1 MKATG
6 LRIVTGIAACIA
18 LVAGSFLVSPRAYA
32 DEAGLKAAFDD
43 YAAGRMEDALKKLQ
57 EYVAANPGD
66 DEVYRVLRVVDERVK
81 LKVLTAGGEH
91 ERLMR
96 YLLDKAKPVVDAR
109 QRDPEMIK
117 GLVEKALSGDIDV
130 RRRAN
135 LDLAARSGDYA
146 VPYLLPALGD
156 ADVEKVVNAIFALQY
171 IGSEAVQPL
180 CAALS
185 SPDARLRGFI
195 CAVLGDIRDKRSLPY
210 LRRAAESDA
219 DEGVKAKATIAI
231 GKVGSGAGGAVSAA
245 ESFVRVGNAYYDND
259 AAVLG
264 EADQTANL
272 WRWEGDALARYEV
285 AGALLPYQLSQ
296 LHAVEALALKADHMG
311 ARSLLVRSIVAQVLE
326 GRAMGEKAPEGLK
339 DAMNVAASQGFEG
352 VSAALSDALQDQ
364 NWDVAV
370 EACRLVAAT
379 YGNQPLGNHPLGAAL
394 VAPERRVQYA
404 AAIAA
409 LRMSPGAFPNS
420 DKVPSLGAQAAS
432 ETALR
437 QVFVVDDHA
446 DARGKLLMD
455 LREGGY
461 VVAEESD
468 GYRGVA
474 RAKAAPT
481 LDVIVIRG
489 DLGAAGDIPMNQ
501 FKSTLAAIDELTTDA
516 RTKNMRIVV
525 VVGGPTATD
534 TKTFLTTKYGE
545 KIAGFIEEPLV
556 GTAYLPVVQAA
567 IEKGSVGKNQ
577 AAALALAAEAA
588 DAFAF
593 TNSGCGAWDYKV
605 AIDPLSNNA
614 SDGASDDIKM
624 NSVRA
629 LGNLKAG
636 GGVALAAILKSADA
650 KEELKVAAAKSLGAV
665 LARVAPAGDEV
676 DALVA
681 SAKAGGAVGAA
692 ALQALGMAKGLTGD
706 VLRGVYGNHP
716 IEVGK
721 KGE

>member
-6 LRIVTGIAACIA
+6 LRIVTGIAAGVA
-18 LVAGSFLVSPRAYA
+18 LVAGALFMSPPAHA

-81 LKVLTAGGEH
+81 IKALTAGGEH

-96 YLLDKAKPVVDAR
+96 YLLEKAKPVVDAR

-117 GLVEKALSGDIDV
+117 GLVEKSLSGDIDV

-156 ADVEKVVNAIFALQY
+156 ADPEKVVNAIFALQY

-185 SPDARLRGFI
+185 SPDARLRGYI
-195 CAVLGDIRDKRSLPY
+195 CAVLGDIKDKRALPY
-210 LRRAAESDA
+210 LRRAAEKDA
-219 DEGVKAKATIAI
+219 DEGVKAKANAAI
-231 GKVGSGAGGAVSAA
+231 VKVGPGAGAVSAA
-245 ESFVRVGNAYYDND
+245 ESFVRVGNLYYAND
-259 AAVLG
+259 AAVLA
-264 EADQTANL
+264 EADEVHNL
-272 WRWEGDALARYEV
+272 WRFEGDALVRYEV
-285 AGALLPYQLSQ
+285 AGALLPYQLAQ
-296 LHAVEALALKADHMG
+296 LHAWEALELQSDNLA
-311 ARSLLVRSIVAQVLE
+311 ARSLLVRSIVAQALE

-339 DAMNVAASQGFEG
+339 DAMNVATSQGFDG
-352 VSAALSDALQDQ
+352 ASAALADALKAQ

-370 EACRLVAAT
+370 ECCGLVAAT
-379 YGNQPLGNHPLGAAL
+379 YGNQNLGNHPLSAAL

-420 DKVPSLGAQAAS
+420 DKVPALGAQAAS

-489 DLGAAGDIPMNQ
+489 DLGAAGEIPMHQ

-525 VVGGPTATD
+525 VVGGPSAND
-534 TKTFLTTKYGE
+534 TKTFLTTKYGD

-556 GTAYLPVVQAA
+556 GTAYLPIVQAA
-567 IEKGSVGKNQ
+567 IEKGSIGKNQ
-577 AAALALAAEAA
+577 AAALGVAADAA
-588 DAFAF
+588 DAFAS
-593 TNSGCGAWDYKV
+593 TNAGCGAWDYKV
-605 AIDPLSNNA
+605 AVDPLANNA
-614 SDGASDDIKM
+614 TDGASDDIKM

-636 GGVALAAILKSADA
+636 GGAALASILKSADA
-650 KEELKVAAAKSLGAV
+650 KEELKVAAAKALGGV
-665 LARVAPAGDEV
+665 LSRVAPTGDEI

-681 SAKAGGAVGAA
+681 SAKAGGVVGAA
-692 ALQALGMAKGLTGD
+692 ALQALGQAKGVSGD
-706 VLRGVYGNHP
+706 VLRGVFGDHKL
-716 IEVGK
+716 EVGK